1 MENALTSLIETAQ
14 IYLAPSFII
23 EIDDNIIYYT
33 TDINTSVT
41 CITPDVEGG
50 MEETRSYLAV
60 IAGATVGAAVL
71 IAIITSTIILIVI
84 YKRREKM

>member
-1 MENALTSLIETAQ
+1 MNNAWTSLIATVQ

-23 EIDDNIIYYT
+23 EIDDNIYYT

-60 IAGATVGAAVL
+60 IVGATVGATVL
-71 IAIITSTIILIVI
+71 IAVITLTIILIVI